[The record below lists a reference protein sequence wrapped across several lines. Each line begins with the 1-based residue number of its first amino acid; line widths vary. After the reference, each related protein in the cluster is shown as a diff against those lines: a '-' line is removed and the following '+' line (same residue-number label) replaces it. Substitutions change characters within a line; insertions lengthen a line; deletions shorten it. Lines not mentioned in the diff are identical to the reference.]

1 MTRDQIA
8 LRRNE
13 LAVASAQSAADA
25 MLLLPIGVKDRD
37 GAIQRART
45 ALMAAKERQAK
56 LVEGLQRPVPSNF

>member
-1 MTRDQIA
+1 MEEATRA
-8 LRRNE
+8 LRRAE

-25 MLLLPIGVKDRD
+25 MLLLPIRVKDRD

-45 ALMAAKERQAK
+45 ALTAAKERQAK

>member
-8 LRRNE
+8 LRRAE

-25 MLLLPIGVKDRD
+25 MLLLPISVKDRD

-45 ALMAAKERQAK
+45 ALTAAKERQAK
-56 LVEGLQRPVPSNF
+56 LVERLQRPVPSNF